1 MGNIELLRK
10 TKEHMQSN
18 PGLHN
23 QGTWIS
29 FSDSARPPYNNM
41 CHTSMCTAG
50 HAAVLAGAQV
60 PTFDEYNEMG
70 WILND
75 EGKLAYYGEGVA
87 SWAGAKLGLNDDE
100 HNYLFFCMRKES
112 LFERIDQLIQL
123 WEAGEQFEYHT
134 CEVIDPDED

>member
-10 TKEHMQSN
+10 TREFMEAN
-18 PGLHN
+18 PRVHN
-23 QGTWIS
+23 QSTWIS
-29 FSDSARPPYNNM
+29 FSDAAESNM
-41 CHTSMCTAG
+41 CHTTMCTAG
-50 HAAVLAGAQV
+50 HAAVMAGAEV
-60 PTFDEYNEMG
+60 PTYDEYLEMG